1 MSKNFKVRDRRNKGW
16 FFMDN
21 DYLNG
26 YAKHFGAIG
35 TAIYVSLCRHA
46 NGEQKCFPSQK
57 LIAEELNI
65 GERTVRNYLNLF
77 VEHRLITVDKERKS
91 GKWLNNVYTL
101 LDKDEWIKPEAT
113 VADGT
118 KGISQHSPKA
128 NDNSNQ
134 RHVVPTKDTNSK
146 KTNKKERKIKSSEE
160 RINPIKKDI
169 SKLVASFKV

>member
-16 FFMDN
+16 FYMDN

-46 NGEQKCFPSQK
+46 NGEQKCYPSQK

-77 VEHRLITVDKERKS
+77 IKHQLITVEKIRKS
-91 GKWLNNVYTL
+91 GRWLNNVYTL
-101 LDKDEWIKPEAT
+101 LDKDEWTSPKAT

-118 KGISQHSPKA
+118 KGSRQHSPKA
-128 NDNSNQ
+128 NDDSNQ
-134 RHVVPTKDTNSK
+134 RHVVPTKETNRK
-146 KTNKKERKIKSSEE
+146 NTNIKERKIKSSEE
-160 RINPIKKDI
+160 RINPIKKEI
-169 SKLVASFKV
+169 ETMVASFRV